1 VLHIKNLYKAYGS
14 RLVLA
19 DLNLHIQPGEVYG
32 LLGANGAGKTTT
44 INILCNLL
52 QADRGVIQ
60 INNQPLS
67 AATKPFL
74 GVAPQ
79 DNLLY
84 KALSC
89 RENLD
94 FFAKIYGLSPKQ
106 RRIRVQYCLEAVN
119 LLDRACSPVETLS
132 GGMQRR
138 LNIAIALVHQPKL
151 LILDE
156 PTTGLDL
163 EARYEIWDLVRQLQQ
178 QDMTILLTTHFLDE
192 AERLC
197 KRIGI
202 LREGTIIAEGTLGE
216 LRRLIPAAEVVV
228 IQTSQEE
235 EAIARGQKYNFP
247 HRRYGNDLAFWLP
260 EVLEIKEIIDRF
272 TGIPIDGISCHPVS
286 LEHIYLEVTQGKCS
300 TQNYLSPK
308 K

>member
-1 VLHIKNLYKAYGS
+1 MLHIKNLYKAYGS

-228 IQTSQEE
+228 IQTAQEE

>member
-1 VLHIKNLYKAYGS
+1 MLQIENLYKAYGTRS
-14 RLVLA
+14 VLA

-52 QADRGVIQ
+52 QADRGVIK

-67 AATKPFL
+67 PATKPFL

-89 RENLD
+89 QENLD

-119 LLDRACSPVETLS
+119 LLDRATSPVETLS

-216 LRRLIPAAEVVV
+216 LRRLIPAVEIVV

-235 EAIARGQKYNFP
+235 EAIARGQKYNFVY
-247 HRRYGNDLAFWLP
+247 RRYGNDLAFWLP
-260 EVLEIKEIIDRF
+260 EVLELKEIIDRF
-272 TGIPIDGISCHPVS
+272 TGIPIDGISCHPVG
-286 LEHIYLEVTQGKCS
+286 LEHIYLEVTQGKYS
-300 TQNYLSPK
+300 TQNYGSPK
-308 K
+308 